1 LTRGPFDVWH
11 SEAYLLKC
19 LVRMHGWY
27 WLEAGVLKRP
37 WKRKRVHCFMN
48 PEGI

>member
-1 LTRGPFDVWH
+1 
-11 SEAYLLKC
+11 
-19 LVRMHGWY
+19 MHGWY